1 MFYILYI
8 DTLFVVTFVSTILNE
23 GAYLTLSIIYNDL
36 IDGIFANLLFDNFDN
51 LERAS
56 VPLLMLIAKPLA
68 LCFNVFGMTRPLS
81 GIEPCT
87 SYD

>member
-1 MFYILYI
+1 
-8 DTLFVVTFVSTILNE
+8 
-23 GAYLTLSIIYNDL
+23 
-36 IDGIFANLLFDNFDN
+36 LLFDNFDN

-56 VPLLMLIAKPLA
+56 VSLLMVSAEPLV
-68 LCFNVFGMTRPLS
+68 LFCYVFGMTWPLS

>member
-1 MFYILYI
+1 
-8 DTLFVVTFVSTILNE
+8 LFVVTFVSTILNE

-56 VPLLMLIAKPLA
+56 VSLLMLIAKPLV
-68 LCFNVFGMTRPLS
+68 LCNVT
-81 GIEPCT
+81 
-87 SYD
+87 